1 VPQAVIIIAQV
12 VTKAALVAFGTN
24 AALLVAAAKIGV
36 VLGYAAVGAALNKAA
51 SLLSP
56 RPKSGAGRGLEVPFT
71 DSAAD
76 GLILYGRVK
85 VSGLNV
91 IPPLSSGTE
100 GRFLHQVLALAIHEV
115 DGYED
120 AYFNQD
126 LITNASIGAVSG
138 ASTDGAVSL
147 TAYAGSAWIRRYR
160 GTTTQTADFILS
172 NAFPSAFT
180 STFRGRN
187 IAYAALQF
195 DWGRGRVY
203 TSGVPVATFVVRG
216 KRCYDPRLDTSPGAD
231 PANASYAA
239 WTENP
244 ALCWADFMLAP
255 YGYAMT
261 ADRIDWATVV
271 AAANECDELVAIPG
285 AATQKRYTLNGRLS
299 TGADPEA
306 NMRAIVD
313 AMLGKVSDSG
323 GRYRIFAGSWRAP
336 EFVIAKEDWL
346 KIDAIQTTA
355 PRNESRF
362 NGVVCYIVNP
372 ARNWQRVE
380 TYRRF
385 SSTYQSSDGGE
396 RIWIETEQPLCTNE
410 YEGQRKADFILRQS
424 RNGIVVAGSLPPRFL
439 KLRMWDNVTLDF
451 DELGWVSK
459 TFTVSGM
466 RLSPTGSV
474 DVVLTEEQ
482 ESDWADLLASDYNA
496 PSTATLPTTNPTV
509 PSAPQNFT
517 VTPQFGNLLIQFD
530 EPVVR
535 PAATNYRL
543 VRAVQSLATPTN
555 TVVWEGTSRRFLHET
570 DPRSPYYWFLQASAG
585 SYDSVYTPNTFGLRA
600 QPLIRP
606 ENTQGAKLLPDGE
619 LAIGTGS
626 YWIAQLFSN
635 EGTPTQDYPLGVV
648 SYSPVDGFTANRG
661 RIIVVASGSWDV
673 NIFPFNFGRIADPQ
687 IGSYYFHCTPNRTL
701 NGMMRWRR
709 MSSVESSLKTQLTVY
724 SERAW
729 NPTSKGAPAVNF
741 MTSTN
746 AVFVNCGEWQTLTVS
761 AAITNSQQNYCYI
774 GATVLPDLFQVTSGV
789 IEIGEIQLYLL

>member
-1 VPQAVIIIAQV
+1 MPQAVVLIAQA
-12 VTKAALVAFGTN
+12 VTSAAIAFG
-24 AALLVAAAKIGV
+24 AASAGALLAASYVGLAI
-36 VLGYAAVGAALNKAA
+36 GYAAVGFALNKAM
-51 SLLSP
+51 SFLSP
-56 RPKSGAGRGLEVPFT
+56 RPKSGAGRGLEVAMT
-71 DSAAD
+71 DSAAE
-76 GLILYGRVK
+76 GFILYGRVR
-85 VSGLNV
+85 VSGVNV
-91 IPPLSSGTE
+91 IPPLSSGNE
-100 GRFLHQVLALAIHEV
+100 GRYLHQLVALAIHEV

-120 AYFNQD
+120 TYFNQD
-126 LITNASIGAVSG
+126 TIANAAIGSITG
-138 ASTDGAVSL
+138 ASTDGAVSS
-147 TAYAGSAWIRRYR
+147 TAFAGSAWIRRYR
-160 GTTTQTADFILS
+160 GTSTQTADFILT

-180 STFRGRN
+180 SNFRGRG
-187 IAYAALQF
+187 IAYAAIQY

-203 TSGVPVATFVVRG
+203 TGGVPLTTFLVRG
-216 KRCYDPRLDTSPGAD
+216 KRCYDPRLDTSPGAN
-231 PANASYAA
+231 PTNASYAA

-244 ALCWADFMLAP
+244 ALCWADYMLSS
-255 YGYAMT
+255 YGYALP
-261 ADRIDWATVV
+261 ASRIDWSSVV
-271 AAANECDELVAIPG
+271 AAANECDELVNIPG
-285 AATQKRYTLNGRLS
+285 ATTQKRYTLNGRLS
-299 TGADPEA
+299 TASDPEA

-323 GRYRIFAGSWRAP
+323 GVYRIFAGAWRAP
-336 EFVIAKEDWL
+336 QFVIAKEDWL
-346 KIDAIQTTA
+346 QVNAIQTTA

-380 TYRRF
+380 AFRRF
-385 SSTYQSSDGGE
+385 SNTFQSSDGGE
-396 RIWIETEQPLCTNE
+396 RIWIETEQSLCTND
-410 YEGQRKADFILRQS
+410 YEGQRKAEFILRQS
-424 RNGIVVAGSLPPRFL
+424 RNGIVLSGTLPPRFM
-439 KLRMWDNVTLDF
+439 KIRMWDNVTLDF

-459 TFTVSGM
+459 TFTVSGF
-466 RLSPTGSV
+466 RLAPTGSV
-474 DVVLTEEQ
+474 EVVLTEEQ
-482 ESDWADLLASDYNA
+482 EGDWADLTAGEYNA
-496 PSTATLPTTNPTV
+496 PSAATLPTTNPTV

-543 VRAVQSLATPTN
+543 IRAVQSLATPTN
-555 TVVWEGTSRRFLHET
+555 TVVWEGTSRRFLHES
-570 DPRSPYYWFLQASAG
+570 DPRSPYYWFIQASAG

-619 LAIGTGS
+619 LGIGTGS

-635 EGTPTQDYPLGVV
+635 QGTPTQDYPSGVV

-661 RIIVVASGSWDV
+661 RIIVVASGDWEL

-741 MTSTN
+741 SVSTN